1 MIHFPQDSR
10 FKLKATGLVLLAA
23 IMAALPGTRAYYI
36 LGSLV
41 IVTQRL
47 LDEIYSSNA
56 YVPRQW
62 NFSFGLLMEDPWFG
76 WLMLYCLW
84 IAIGRHWI

>member
-1 MIHFPQDSR
+1 MILFLQDAR

-23 IMAALPGTRAYYI
+23 MIAALPGNRAYYI
-36 LGSLV
+36 LGSLL

-84 IAIGRHWI
+84 IAIGRHWL